1 MGLGRFVGRRL
12 VGAAI
17 LALAAAVLNF
27 LLIHAAPGDPALML
41 AGEAGGTSE
50 ETLRA
55 IRAAFGLDRPL
66 PVQLAV
72 YLGALLRGDLGF
84 SYFYR
89 QSVVGLILDR
99 LPATL
104 LLAATALALAWL
116 VGVASGVLA
125 ARRPRAL
132 FSNVLSVVSLV
143 GFAMPA
149 FWTAIM
155 LLLLFSV
162 DVEWF
167 PTHGMTTIGLAGGGA
182 AHALDV
188 ARHLVL
194 PAVSL
199 AVIFVAV
206 YSRLTRASMMDALV
220 SDFVRTARA
229 KGLGEPAILVKHALR
244 NALLPVVTI
253 AGIQVGQVLAGA
265 ILIETVFSWPGMGRL
280 AFESILR
287 RDYPLLLGILL
298 FSSVAVIVANLVTDL
313 VYGILDPRIRHR

>member
-1 MGLGRFVGRRL
+1 MSLGRFVGRRL
-12 VGAAI
+12 LGAAV

-66 PVQLAV
+66 PLQLLV
-72 YLGALLRGDLGF
+72 YLGALVRGDLGF

-89 QSVVGLILDR
+89 QPVVGLILDR

-116 VGVASGVLA
+116 LGVTAGVLA

-132 FSNVLSVVSLV
+132 VSSVLSVASLV

-167 PTHGMTTIGLAGGGA
+167 PTHGMTTVGLVGGPA
-182 AHALDV
+182 ARALDV

-229 KGLGEPAILVKHALR
+229 KGLGEPVILVKHALR

-298 FSSVAVIVANLVTDL
+298 FSSVAVIVTNLVTDV
-313 VYGILDPRIRHR
+313 VYGVLDPRIRHR

>member
-12 VGAAI
+12 AGALI

-55 IRAAFGLDRPL
+55 IWVSFGLDRPL
-66 PVQLAV
+66 PVQLLV

-125 ARRPRAL
+125 AHRPRGL

-167 PTHGMTTIGLAGGGA
+167 PTHGMTTIGLVGGPA
-182 AHALDV
+182 AHVLDV

-206 YSRLTRASMMDALV
+206 YSRLTRASMIDTLV

-229 KGLGEPAILVKHALR
+229 KGLGEPAILAKHALR

-298 FSSVAVIVANLVTDL
+298 FSSVAVIAANLVTD
-313 VYGILDPRIRHR
+313 VAYGLLDPRIRHR

>member
-50 ETLRA
+50 ETLRE
-55 IRAAFGLDRPL
+55 IRSAFGLDRPL
-66 PVQLAV
+66 PMQLLV

-89 QSVVGLILDR
+89 QSVVRLILDR

-125 ARRPRAL
+125 ARRPRGL
-132 FSNVLSVVSLV
+132 FSNVLSVVSLL

-167 PTHGMTTIGLAGGGA
+167 PTHGMTTIGLKGGLA

-206 YSRLTRASMMDALV
+206 YSRLTRASMMDGLV

-298 FSSVAVIVANLVTDL
+298 FSSVAVIAANLVTDL

>member
-12 VGAAI
+12 LGAVI
-17 LALAAAVLNF
+17 LTLAAAVLNF

-55 IRAAFGLDRPL
+55 IRVSFGLDRPL
-66 PVQLAV
+66 PVQLLV
-72 YLGALLRGDLGF
+72 YLGALARGDLGF

-104 LLAATALALAWL
+104 LLAATALGLAWV

-132 FSNVLSVVSLV
+132 CSNVLSVVSLV

-167 PTHGMTTIGLAGGGA
+167 PTHGMTTIGLTGGPA

-229 KGLGEPAILVKHALR
+229 KGLGEPVILVKHALR

-298 FSSVAVIVANLVTDL
+298 FSSVAVIVTNLVTDV
-313 VYGILDPRIRHR
+313 VYGVLDPRIRHR